1 MTACLSHS
9 CLCSCCLLPVANLLC
24 LPASCSLSLI
34 ALPRLCTLTISA
46 NLNFSR
52 YISLDMPLYMDL
64 LTVLVWMSS
73 PFHCPMNFTYVSF
86 NEILMLHFMRFYLMK
101 YLQCKASCLQY
112 RPYHPVMTTWT
123 PCSLNSGHA
132 PSHSQSNK
140 HVERTL
146 ILDLDFGS
154 SCAINVLFQSLCTI
168 CCFWSF

>member
-1 MTACLSHS
+1 MFLLFAASSKSALFTCLLLPFSNSLALALYSDHISKFELLKVDLPGYASLHGSVNSFGLDVLSHS
-9 CLCSCCLLPVANLLC
+9 
-24 LPASCSLSLI
+24 
-34 ALPRLCTLTISA
+34 
-46 NLNFSR
+46 
-52 YISLDMPLYMDL
+52 
-64 LTVLVWMSS
+64 
-73 PFHCPMNFTYVSF
+73 PMNFTYFSF

-101 YLQCKASCLQY
+101 YLQWKAPCLQY

-140 HVERTL
+140 HVKRTL